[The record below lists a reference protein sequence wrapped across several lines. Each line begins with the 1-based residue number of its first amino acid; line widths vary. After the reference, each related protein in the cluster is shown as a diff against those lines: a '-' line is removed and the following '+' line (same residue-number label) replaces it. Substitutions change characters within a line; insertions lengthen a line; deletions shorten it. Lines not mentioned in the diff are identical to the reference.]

1 MLQPGRWHP
10 LLLGPPGLLGG
21 RLPISSYLARKGPAP
36 PTTFPTPPR
45 GRAIPVEVPLDRRP
59 PPRRMVGRRPV
70 HRASATG
77 QGALIAPN
85 AGEASYRRRSSAAS
99 QRTEIPLQVLGPIA
113 GGDLMPPDE
122 FEHLVEGNSRVL
134 RCASDRDPTSAESI
148 KGVVDLGFAEAPL
161 DEPAKGLGTVR
172 LKSLGEA
179 IDLAKAFLRQAYGD
193 CLGHVYNIILRI
205 HNAFELG
212 IRPLDP
218 FQKSRWTGAGASGER
233 CPPSLSTQG
242 LRWTSK
248 P

>member
-21 RLPISSYLARKGPAP
+21 RLPISSDLAQKGPAP

-77 QGALIAPN
+77 QGALISPN

-99 QRTEIPLQVLGPIA
+99 QRTDIPLQVLGPIA

-122 FEHLVEGNSRVL
+122 FEHLVEVNSHLL
-134 RCASDRDPTSAESI
+134 RSGCDRDVTDAQIAAITHNES
-148 KGVVDLGFAEAPL
+148 
-161 DEPAKGLGTVR
+161 
-172 LKSLGEA
+172 
-179 IDLAKAFLRQAYGD
+179 
-193 CLGHVYNIILRI
+193 HVFDRR
-205 HNAFELG
+205 H
-212 IRPLDP
+212 
-218 FQKSRWTGAGASGER
+218 
-233 CPPSLSTQG
+233 
-242 LRWTSK
+242 
-248 P
+248 

>member
-1 MLQPGRWHP
+1 GSSMLQPGRWHP

-21 RLPISSYLARKGPAP
+21 RLPISSDLAQKGPAP

-77 QGALIAPN
+77 QGALTAPN

-148 KGVVDLGFAEAPL
+148 EGVVDLGFAEAPL

-172 LKSLGEA
+172 LQPLGEA

-193 CLGHVYNIILRI
+193 CLGHVYNIILCI
-205 HNAFELG
+205 HNAFE
-212 IRPLDP
+212 RALDRSTR
-218 FQKSRWTGAGASGER
+218 SRSRGR
-233 CPPSLSTQG
+233 
-242 LRWTSK
+242 R
-248 P
+248 